1 LGYISRGIS
10 LCGKGQLS
18 DAMEAF
24 DLGFVFSNGDAM
36 VMNLLLLIKVPGS
49 IFDQLVIT
57 YNSRLHSRLSYFSM
71 QTTTMKQFGE
81 FKT

>member
-1 LGYISRGIS
+1 LGYISKGIS

-49 IFDQLVIT
+49 IL
-57 YNSRLHSRLSYFSM
+57 
-71 QTTTMKQFGE
+71 TT
-81 FKT
+81 